1 MTLVGHCRDTPT
13 RYHPTVS
20 LIPSG
25 ELSYTALVA
34 EFFLQLRGTGL
45 LLSPLDLE
53 LVAEWERRGVPAS
66 VACRGMRRGW
76 DDLALGRS
84 PGAAPPRSLRAL
96 RGFVEEEWRAYR
108 DGRVGDGGAPGPEA
122 DAARARLAAA
132 RNLLDEAQG
141 ATTGERRHA
150 YREAAAALPADA
162 VSLDDLERALA
173 LADDLLLHRWILALP
188 RPERAALGPRCRL
201 LAGDRTR
208 RARRSA
214 YRKTLRTHLFEAARR
229 AGILCLRG
237 TV

>member
-1 MTLVGHCRDTPT
+1 M
-13 RYHPTVS
+13 S
-20 LIPSG
+20 LIPAG
-25 ELSYTALVA
+25 ELSYAALVS

-66 VACRGMRRGW
+66 VVCRGMRRGW
-76 DDLALGRS
+76 DDLVRDRP

-108 DGRVGDGGAPGPEA
+108 DGRVGDGGARGPEA

-132 RNLLDEAQG
+132 RAALAGSAEATG
-141 ATTGERRHA
+141 GERRDA
-150 YREAAAALPADA
+150 YRAAAATLPDDA
-162 VSLDDLERALA
+162 ASLQDLEVALRA
-173 LADDLLLHRWILALP
+173 ADDLLLHRWILSLP

-214 YRKTLRTHLFEAARR
+214 YRETLRTHLFEAARR

>member
-1 MTLVGHCRDTPT
+1 
-13 RYHPTVS
+13 VS

-25 ELSYTALVA
+25 ELSYAALVS
-34 EFFLQLRGTGL
+34 EFFLQLRGNGL

-66 VACRGMRRGW
+66 VVCRGMRRGW
-76 DDLALGRS
+76 EALAQDRA

-108 DGRVGDGGAPGPEA
+108 DGRVGDGGAPEPEA
-122 DAARARLAAA
+122 DAARRRLSAA
-132 RNLLDEAQG
+132 RALLADAED
-141 ATTGERRHA
+141 
-150 YREAAAALPADA
+150 AAALLPSDVA
-162 VSLDDLERALA
+162 SLHDLELA
-173 LADDLLLHRWILALP
+173 RTAVDDHLLHRWILSLP

-201 LAGDRTR
+201 LAGDRVR

-214 YRKTLRTHLFEAARR
+214 YRETLRTHLFEAARR
-229 AGILCLRG
+229 AGILHLRG

>member
-1 MTLVGHCRDTPT
+1 
-13 RYHPTVS
+13 VS

-76 DDLALGRS
+76 DDLAQARS

-96 RGFVEEEWRAYR
+96 RSFVEEEWRAYR
-108 DGRVGDGGAPGPEA
+108 DGRVGDGGAPGSEA
-122 DAARARLAAA
+122 DAARSRLAAA
-132 RNLLDEAQG
+132 RATLAG
-141 ATTGERRHA
+141 AASATAGKRRDA
-150 YREAAAALPADA
+150 YREAADLLPPDATALD
-162 VSLDDLERALA
+162 LLERAFEE
-173 LADDLLLHRWILALP
+173 ADDRLLHRWIGAME
-188 RPERAALGPRCRL
+188 RPERSALGPRCRL
-201 LAGDRTR
+201 LAGHRGR

-214 YRKTLRTHLFEAARR
+214 YRETLRTHLFEAARR

>member
-1 MTLVGHCRDTPT
+1 M
-13 RYHPTVS
+13 S

-25 ELSYTALVA
+25 ELSYAALVS

-45 LLSPLDLE
+45 LLSPLDQE

-66 VACRGMRRGW
+66 VVCRGMRRGW
-76 DDLALGRS
+76 DDLGRERA

-122 DAARARLAAA
+122 EAARARLGAA
-132 RNLLDEAQG
+132 RASLAGSAE
-141 ATTGERRHA
+141 ATTGDRRDA
-150 YREAAAALPADA
+150 YRAAAALLPDDE
-162 VSLDDLERALA
+162 VSLQSLELA
-173 LADDLLLHRWILALP
+173 LEAADDLLLHRWILSLP

>member
-1 MTLVGHCRDTPT
+1 
-13 RYHPTVS
+13 VS

-25 ELSYTALVA
+25 ELSYAALVS

-45 LLSPLDLE
+45 LLSPLDQE

-66 VACRGMRRGW
+66 VVCRGMRRGW
-76 DDLALGRS
+76 DDLGRERA

-122 DAARARLAAA
+122 EAARARLGAA
-132 RNLLDEAQG
+132 RASLAGSAE
-141 ATTGERRHA
+141 ATTGDRRDA
-150 YREAAAALPADA
+150 YRAAAALLPDDE
-162 VSLDDLERALA
+162 VSLQSLELA
-173 LADDLLLHRWILALP
+173 LEAADDLLLHRWILSLP

>member
-1 MTLVGHCRDTPT
+1 M
-13 RYHPTVS
+13 S
-20 LIPSG
+20 LIPAG
-25 ELSYTALVA
+25 ELSYAALVS

-66 VACRGMRRGW
+66 VVCRGMRRGW
-76 DDLALGRS
+76 DDLVRDRA

-108 DGRVGDGGAPGPEA
+108 DGRVGDGGARGPEA
-122 DAARARLAAA
+122 DAARARLGAA
-132 RNLLDEAQG
+132 RAALAGSAEATAG
-141 ATTGERRHA
+141 DRRDA
-150 YREAAAALPADA
+150 YRAAAATLPDDA
-162 VSLDDLERALA
+162 ASLQDLEVALRA
-173 LADDLLLHRWILALP
+173 ADDLLLHRWILSLP

-214 YRKTLRTHLFEAARR
+214 YRETLRTHLFEAARR

>member
-1 MTLVGHCRDTPT
+1 M
-13 RYHPTVS
+13 S
-20 LIPSG
+20 LIPAG
-25 ELSYTALVA
+25 ELSYAALVS

-66 VACRGMRRGW
+66 VVCRGMRRGW
-76 DDLALGRS
+76 DDLVRDRP

-108 DGRVGDGGAPGPEA
+108 DGRVGDGGARGPEA

-132 RNLLDEAQG
+132 RAALAGSAEAT
-141 ATTGERRHA
+141 AGERRDA
-150 YREAAAALPADA
+150 YRAAAATLPDDA
-162 VSLDDLERALA
+162 ASLQDLEVALRA
-173 LADDLLLHRWILALP
+173 ADDLLLHRWILSLP

-214 YRKTLRTHLFEAARR
+214 YRETLRTHLFEAARR

>member
-1 MTLVGHCRDTPT
+1 M
-13 RYHPTVS
+13 S
-20 LIPSG
+20 LIPAG
-25 ELSYTALVA
+25 ELSYAALVT

-45 LLSPLDLE
+45 LLSPLDQE
-53 LVAEWERRGVPAS
+53 LVSEWERRGVPAA
-66 VACRGMRRGW
+66 VVCRGMRRGW
-76 DDLALGRS
+76 DDLLRERA

-122 DAARARLAAA
+122 DAARARLGAARASLAGSAAA
-132 RNLLDEAQG
+132 TAGDRSD
-141 ATTGERRHA
+141 A
-150 YREAAAALPADA
+150 YRAAAAALPGDA
-162 VSLDDLERALA
+162 STLDALELA
-173 LADDLLLHRWILALP
+173 LRAADDLLLHRWILSLP

-214 YRKTLRTHLFEAARR
+214 YRETLRTHLFEAARR

>member
-1 MTLVGHCRDTPT
+1 M
-13 RYHPTVS
+13 S
-20 LIPSG
+20 LIPAG
-25 ELSYTALVA
+25 ELSYAALVT

-45 LLSPLDLE
+45 LLSPLDQE
-53 LVAEWERRGVPAS
+53 LVSEWERRGVPAA
-66 VACRGMRRGW
+66 VVCRGMRRGW
-76 DDLALGRS
+76 DNLLRERA

-96 RGFVEEEWRAYR
+96 RGFVEEEWRVYR

-122 DAARARLAAA
+122 DAARARLGAARASLAGSAAA
-132 RNLLDEAQG
+132 TAGDRSD
-141 ATTGERRHA
+141 A
-150 YREAAAALPADA
+150 YRAAAAALPGDA
-162 VSLDDLERALA
+162 STLDALELA
-173 LADDLLLHRWILALP
+173 LRAADDLLLHRWILSLP

-214 YRKTLRTHLFEAARR
+214 YRETLRTHLFEAARR

>member
-1 MTLVGHCRDTPT
+1 M
-13 RYHPTVS
+13 S

-25 ELSYTALVA
+25 ELSYAALVS

-66 VACRGMRRGW
+66 VVCRGMRRGW
-76 DDLALGRS
+76 DDLVRDRP

-108 DGRVGDGGAPGPEA
+108 DGRVGDGGARGPEA

-132 RNLLDEAQG
+132 RAALAGSAEAT
-141 ATTGERRHA
+141 AGERRDA
-150 YREAAAALPADA
+150 YRAAAASLPDDA
-162 VSLDDLERALA
+162 ASLQDLEVALRA
-173 LADDLLLHRWILALP
+173 ADDLLLHRWILSLP

-214 YRKTLRTHLFEAARR
+214 YRETLRTHLFESARR

>member
-1 MTLVGHCRDTPT
+1 
-13 RYHPTVS
+13 VS

-25 ELSYTALVA
+25 ELSYAALVS

-45 LLSPLDLE
+45 LLSPLDQE

-66 VACRGMRRGW
+66 VVCRGMRRGW
-76 DDLALGRS
+76 EDLAQGRS

-108 DGRVGDGGAPGPEA
+108 DGRVGDGGAPEPEA
-122 DAARARLAAA
+122 DAARRRLSAA
-132 RNLLDEAQG
+132 RNWLAEAESSSAG
-141 ATTGERRHA
+141 DRLPG
-150 YREAAAALPADA
+150 YREAASLLPSD
-162 VSLDDLERALA
+162 VTSLHDLERALA
-173 LADDLLLHRWILALP
+173 AADDRILHRWILSLP

-201 LAGDRTR
+201 LAGDRVR

-214 YRKTLRTHLFEAARR
+214 YRETLRTHLFEAARR

>member
-1 MTLVGHCRDTPT
+1 MPPRGCD
-13 RYHPTVS
+13 VS
-20 LIPSG
+20 LIPEG
-25 ELSYTALVA
+25 ELSYAALVT

-45 LLSPLDLE
+45 LLSPLDQE

-66 VACRGMRRGW
+66 VVCRGMRRGW
-76 DDLALGRS
+76 DDLLRERA

-122 DAARARLAAA
+122 DAARARLGAARASLAGSAAA
-132 RNLLDEAQG
+132 TSGDRSD
-141 ATTGERRHA
+141 A
-150 YREAAAALPADA
+150 YRAAAAALPGDA
-162 VSLDDLERALA
+162 STLHALELA
-173 LADDLLLHRWILALP
+173 LRAADDLILHRWILSLP

-201 LAGDRTR
+201 LAGDRIR
-208 RARRSA
+208 RSRRSA
-214 YRKTLRTHLFEAARR
+214 YRETLRTHLFEAARR